1 MAKIANTVGAFSPK
15 NGYGKPMI
23 HSKEWNMN
31 WKITI

>member
-15 NGYGKPMI
+15 NGYGEPMI

-31 WKITI
+31 WKIT